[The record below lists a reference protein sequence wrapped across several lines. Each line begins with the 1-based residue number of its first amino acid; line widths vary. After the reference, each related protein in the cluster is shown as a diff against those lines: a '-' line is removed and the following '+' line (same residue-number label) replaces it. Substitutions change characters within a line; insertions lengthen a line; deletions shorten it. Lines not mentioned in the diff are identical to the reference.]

1 MDLLAPLIMNM
12 IHYLAGV
19 QETPQG
25 MIGTFFYRTDKS
37 TTWVR
42 INTPISKLLRWR
54 ILNRAINNKEQLN
67 INTPYVGHEFTTPL
81 IGGDYN
87 SSPFKLCVFTPTGD
101 CDAPEHALLK
111 AVDETTESIYD
122 TFLDQVVAYQ
132 SAIEKDPSKFVRYEL
147 NKMTKK
153 MENWIKIPHMV
164 DLNLARVPVK

>member
-1 MDLLAPLIMNM
+1 M

-37 TTWVR
+37 ETWVR
-42 INTPISKLLRWR
+42 INVTISPLLTWR
-54 ILNRAINNKEQLN
+54 IRNRSTNNKEQLN

-81 IGGDYN
+81 AGGSYN
-87 SSPFKLCVFTPTGD
+87 TSPFKLRVFTPTGD
-101 CDAPEHALLK
+101 CDAQEHASLE

-122 TFLDQVVAYQ
+122 TFLDQVVSYQ
-132 SAIEKDPSKFVRYEL
+132 RAIEKDPSKFVRYEL

-153 MENWIKIPHMV
+153 MESWIKIPHMV
-164 DLNLARVPVK
+164 HLNLARVPVQ